1 VRGARG
7 FTLIEIL
14 IVVVILGILAAIV
27 IPQFSN
33 ASQLSRENTLKDDL
47 RYLRTQIGVYKAQ
60 HQDSNPGYQNA
71 QLQTPVDQ
79 TFVAQMTQYTDINGN
94 VSATGSS
101 VFAYGPYL
109 LGMPPMPIT
118 SLTTI
123 KIAMSAGA
131 MTPDNTTGWI
141 YNPLTQDIIANSTGT
156 GIDGTPYAQY

>member
-1 VRGARG
+1 M
-7 FTLIEIL
+7 

-47 RYLRTQIGVYKAQ
+47 RYLRTQIGVYKAT
-60 HQDSNPGYQNA
+60 HQDSNPGYQNG
-71 QLQTPVDQ
+71 QLVSPIDQ
-79 TFVAQMTQYTDINGN
+79 TFVAQMTEYTDINGN
-94 VSATGSS
+94 ASVTTTA

-109 LGMPPMPIT
+109 AGMPPMPIS

-123 KIAMSAGA
+123 KIARSSAD

-141 YNPLTQDIIANSTGT
+141 YNPMTQDIMANSTGMGSD
-156 GIDGTPYAQY
+156 GIPYAQY